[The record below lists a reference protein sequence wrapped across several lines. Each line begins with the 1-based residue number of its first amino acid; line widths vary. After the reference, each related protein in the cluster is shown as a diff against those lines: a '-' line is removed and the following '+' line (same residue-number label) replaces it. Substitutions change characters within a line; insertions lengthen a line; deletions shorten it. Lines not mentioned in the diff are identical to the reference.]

1 MMENYEIQDINDMAA
16 DERLPMGVV
25 KWTNTFAEVSRY
37 NEYPAILAYFCLLG
51 QIIKDNCVI
60 PYGFTK
66 EDTRFHVGWIQTAR
80 SGKSVL
86 NDFMTQVSLK
96 TFQYINSAIGRPET
110 DPYFTM
116 FDVVDYTDAALIGSV
131 KTVKNEHY
139 GEEGHPQSDEKEV
152 EKQVYGAL
160 EGTGLALFDE
170 FESSG
175 IFKKSAHKENV
186 VTYFQK
192 FMNTLTTDGYK
203 IKKKLAH
210 GPELICDCQRSVWA
224 TTYVPE
230 HLTDVI
236 ATKGVL
242 QRMFLYV
249 RDVPQHVL
257 DDMRRE
263 LIRSLGTTKQRLK
276 PTNDF
281 AKHMFELWTLTVE
294 RYNELEGDKEKI
306 VSFSDGCLDLIELE
320 YSNMVRYLAKVP
332 DEVRKVVSLF
342 ETNSLIYIAKL
353 AVLCTIAETPNRREE
368 ERWVVFPRNI
378 RQASWIV
385 RQGYMSLVG
394 WMITSLKVQRTSV
407 AEQINVNDYIEAF
420 NSMDKIDGYVNKA
433 ELRVYMEQRYH
444 VPQARFYRVWPKIS
458 HKFESKKAGKTILIK
473 IKEEDVNES
482 NL

>member
-1 MMENYEIQDINDMAA
+1 MSNHEIQDINDM
-16 DERLPMGVV
+16 DVNEQLPKAVV
-25 KWTNTFAEVSRY
+25 EWTNMMGEVSRY

-51 QIIKDNCVI
+51 QILKDVVTI
-60 PYGFTK
+60 PYGYTR
-66 EDTRFHVGWIQTAR
+66 EDSRFHVAWVQTAR

-86 NDFMTQVSLK
+86 NDFLIQITLQ
-96 TFQYINSAIGRPET
+96 TFKYINAAMGCHED

-131 KTVKNEHY
+131 KTIRNEHY
-139 GEEGHPQSDEKEV
+139 GEEGHPTADEKEV

-160 EGTGLALFDE
+160 EGTGMAVFDE

-175 IFKKSAHKENV
+175 IFKRSAHKENV

-230 HLTDVI
+230 HLTEVI

-249 RDVPQHVL
+249 REVPQHVL

-263 LIRSLGTTKQRLK
+263 LIRSIGTIKSRK
-276 PTNDF
+276 SPTNKF
-281 AKHMFELWTLTVE
+281 AKHMRELFLLTTE
-294 RYNELEGDKEKI
+294 RCNELEGNTDAVI
-306 VSFSDGCLDLIELE
+306 TFSEGCQDLMELE
-320 YSNMVRYLAKVP
+320 YSNMVRYLAKV
-332 DEVRKVVSLF
+332 DGNVRKIVSLF
-342 ETNSLIYIAKL
+342 ETNSLIYITKL
-353 AVLCTIAETPNRREE
+353 SVLCTIAETPHRREE
-368 ERWVVFPRNI
+368 EKWIVFPRNV

-407 AEQINVNDYIEAF
+407 AEQSNIQDYLEGFNTIDKVNDW
-420 NSMDKIDGYVNKA
+420 GPKA
-433 ELRVYMEQRYH
+433 ELAIYMENRYNI
-444 VPQARFYRVWPKIS
+444 PQAKFYRDWPKIA
-458 HKFESKKAGKTILIK
+458 HVFETKKAGKTVLLK
-473 IKEEDVNES
+473 LKENEENES
-482 NL
+482 NI

>member
-51 QIIKDNCVI
+51 QIIKDNVVI

-66 EDTRFHVGWIQTAR
+66 EDTRFHVGWVQTAR

-86 NDFMTQVSLK
+86 NDFLTQITLK
-96 TFQYINSAIGRPET
+96 TYQYINSHLGRHED
-110 DPYFTM
+110 DPYFTL

-131 KTVKNEHY
+131 KTVRNEHY
-139 GEEGHPQSDEKEV
+139 GEEGHPTSDEKEV

-160 EGTGLALFDE
+160 EGSGIALFDE

-192 FMNTLTTDGYK
+192 FMNTLTTDGYL

-263 LIRSLGTTKQRLK
+263 LIRSLGTTKARLK

-281 AKHMFELWTLTVE
+281 AKHMFELFNLTVE

-306 VSFSDGCLDLIELE
+306 VTFSDGCLDLIELE

-332 DEVRKVVSLF
+332 DKVRKVVSLF

-353 AVLCTIAETPNRREE
+353 AVLCTIAETPNRKEE

-407 AEQINVNDYIEAF
+407 AEQINISDYIEAF
-420 NSMDKIDGYVNKA
+420 NTMDKIDGYVNKA

-444 VPQARFYRVWPKIS
+444 IPQAKFYRVWPKIS
-458 HKFESKKAGKTILIK
+458 HRFESKKAGKTILIK
-473 IKEEDVNES
+473 IKEEDENES